1 MIPYHVRY
9 FLSRPPATGA
19 REVGFAEGS
28 VLSAAEP
35 REHRFSGKE
44 VTGMKVVAVLLMAAF
59 VITTSFSYAFA
70 DCAGHTKAQLVKSEP
85 QEQLS
90 TVQPTTAPITVAE
103 KVAEPEQPVAKAPEK
118 K

>member
-1 MIPYHVRY
+1 VAGI
-9 FLSRPPATGA
+9 
-19 REVGFAEGS
+19 AEGS
-28 VLSAAEP
+28 VLSAAEL
-35 REHRFSGKE
+35 REQWFSGE
-44 VTGMKVVAVLLMAAF
+44 GVTGMKVMAVLLMAAF
-59 VITTSFSYAFA
+59 VVTTSISYAFA

-103 KVAEPEQPVAKAPEK
+103 KVADPEQPAVKAPEK